1 LCMTRCR
8 LRYMQP
14 VESSIE
20 IIRQAIRER
29 KMLEFQY
36 HSLPRI
42 VEPMRL
48 GQVKRGIWEL
58 RAHQISGKSASGRV
72 ADGTPKLFTVAE
84 MADISILPISFEVP
98 VFYERSDTTF
108 IHIDTEL

>member
-1 LCMTRCR
+1 
-8 LRYMQP
+8 MQH
-14 VESSIE
+14 VESSIG

-48 GQVKRGIWEL
+48 GQVKRGRWEL

-72 ADGTPKLFTVAE
+72 ADGTPKLFAVAD
-84 MADISILPISFEVP
+84 MADISILPISFEIP
-98 VFYERSDTTF
+98 VFYERGDATF
-108 IHIDTEL
+108 IHVDTEL

>member
-1 LCMTRCR
+1 MNGRQH
-8 LRYMQP
+8 M
-14 VESSIE
+14 ESSIE

-29 KMLEFQY
+29 KMLEFRY

-48 GQVKRGIWEL
+48 GRVKRGSWQL
-58 RAHQISGKSASGRV
+58 RAHQISGKSSSGRV
-72 ADGTPKLFTVAE
+72 ADGTPKLFAVAD
-84 MADISILPISFEVP
+84 MADISILPISFEIP
-98 VFYERSDTTF
+98 VFYERGDPTL